1 MAIQPIDLQTL
12 YAQMAKVGKQQGAE
26 QQVTSMIRDAQQ
38 QQNKIDAQKKL
49 STVQLVESDNN
60 KNLRINKD
68 GKSPD
73 EERNNDEEGKNQPE
87 PEEKNQALNNE
98 DYIKD
103 PYLGQRVDISG

>member
-26 QQVTSMIRDAQQ
+26 HQLASMVKDAQQ

-49 STVQLVESDNN
+49 SSVQVVDSDSN

-73 EERNNDEEGKNQPE
+73 EDDRGGEHPKKQTTAQTEQEPDSEE
-87 PEEKNQALNNE
+87 
-98 DYIKD
+98 YIKD
-103 PYLGQRVDISG
+103 PSLGQRVDISG

>member
-26 QQVTSMIRDAQQ
+26 QQVASMVRDAQQ

-49 STVQLVESDNN
+49 STVQLVDSDSN

-73 EERNNDEEGKNQPE
+73 EENKGGENAKKQNTPQTDQEI
-87 PEEKNQALNNE
+87 NNE
-98 DYIKD
+98 EYIKD
-103 PYLGQRVDISG
+103 PSLGQRVDISG

>member
-26 QQVTSMIRDAQQ
+26 HQLASMVKDAQQ

-49 STVQLVESDNN
+49 SSVQVVDSDSN

-73 EERNNDEEGKNQPE
+73 EENKGGEHPKKQNTSQIEQEPDSEE
-87 PEEKNQALNNE
+87 
-98 DYIKD
+98 YIKD
-103 PYLGQRVDISG
+103 PSLGQRVDISG

>member
-26 QQVTSMIRDAQQ
+26 HQLASMVKDAQQ

-49 STVQLVESDNN
+49 SSVQVVDSDSN

-68 GKSPD
+68 GKSP
-73 EERNNDEEGKNQPE
+73 EEENKGGENKKQNDSQNNQELNTEE
-87 PEEKNQALNNE
+87 
-98 DYIKD
+98 YIKD
-103 PYLGQRVDISG
+103 PSLGQRVDISG

>member
-26 QQVTSMIRDAQQ
+26 QQLASMVKDAQQ

-49 STVQLVESDNN
+49 SSVQVVDSDSN

-68 GKSPD
+68 GRSPD
-73 EERNNDEEGKNQPE
+73 EENNGGENTKKQNTAQTEQETDSEE
-87 PEEKNQALNNE
+87 
-98 DYIKD
+98 YIKD
-103 PYLGQRVDISG
+103 PSLGQRVDISG

>member
-26 QQVTSMIRDAQQ
+26 HQLASMVKDAQQ

-49 STVQLVESDNN
+49 SSVQVVDSDSN

-73 EERNNDEEGKNQPE
+73 EENKGGENKKQNDSQNNQ
-87 PEEKNQALNNE
+87 
-98 DYIKD
+98 
-103 PYLGQRVDISG
+103 

>member
-26 QQVTSMIRDAQQ
+26 QQLASMVKDAQQ
-38 QQNKIDAQKKL
+38 QQNKIDAEKRL
-49 STVQLVESDNN
+49 STVQIVDSDNN

-73 EERNNDEEGKNQPE
+73 EENKGGENTKKQNTPQTEQEPDTEE
-87 PEEKNQALNNE
+87 
-98 DYIKD
+98 YIKD
-103 PYLGQRVDISG
+103 PSLGQRVDISG

>member
-26 QQVTSMIRDAQQ
+26 HQLASMVKDAQQ

-49 STVQLVESDNN
+49 SSVQVVDSDSN

-68 GKSPD
+68 GRSPD
-73 EERNNDEEGKNQPE
+73 EDDRGGEHPKKQTTAQTEQEPDSEE
-87 PEEKNQALNNE
+87 
-98 DYIKD
+98 YIKD
-103 PYLGQRVDISG
+103 PSLGQRVDISG

>member
-26 QQVTSMIRDAQQ
+26 QQLASMVKDAQQ
-38 QQNKIDAQKKL
+38 QQNKIDAEKRL
-49 STVQLVESDNN
+49 STVQLVDSDSN

-73 EERNNDEEGKNQPE
+73 EENQGGENSKNQKSSGTDE
-87 PEEKNQALNNE
+87 KLNIEE
-98 DYIKD
+98 YIKD
-103 PYLGQRVDISG
+103 PSLGQRVDISG

>member
-26 QQVTSMIRDAQQ
+26 HQLASMVKDAQQ
-38 QQNKIDAQKKL
+38 QQNKIDAEKRL
-49 STVQLVESDNN
+49 STVQLVDSDSN

-73 EERNNDEEGKNQPE
+73 EENKGGENKKQNDSQNNQELNTEE
-87 PEEKNQALNNE
+87 
-98 DYIKD
+98 YIKD
-103 PYLGQRVDISG
+103 PFLGQRVDISG